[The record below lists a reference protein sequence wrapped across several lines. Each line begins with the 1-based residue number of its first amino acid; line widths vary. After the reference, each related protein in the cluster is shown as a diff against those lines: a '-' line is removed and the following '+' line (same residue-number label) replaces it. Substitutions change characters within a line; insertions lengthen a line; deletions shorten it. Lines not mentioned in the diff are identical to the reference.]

1 VSLILFFHGEIIMF
15 FKKSILL
22 GSALSLLSISVIA
35 QATDGLLTVNNT
47 DNISAVKLTSGKFSG
62 ICTGTPPAPLPAQ
75 YTNPHDRTT
84 VGWVAV
90 GLLCTNSAGR
100 ICTAQ
105 IHMSKDC
112 STPVIGTAS
121 FNLNTKLI
129 ENITNVPDSGFIASG
144 QGTSTLVIDKA

>member
-1 VSLILFFHGEIIMF
+1 MF
-15 FKKSILL
+15 LKKSILL
-22 GSALSLLSISVIA
+22 GSALTLLSISGIT
-35 QATDGLLTVNNT
+35 QAADGLLTINNT
-47 DNISAVKLTSGKFSG
+47 DNISAVRLTSGKFSG

-84 VGWVAV
+84 VGWVAI

-112 STPVIGTAS
+112 STPVIATAS
-121 FNLNTKLI
+121 FNLNTKTI
-129 ENITNVPDSGFIASG
+129 DSIINVPGAGFVASG
-144 QGTSTLVIDKA
+144 QGTATLVVDKA